1 MSIKL
6 ILNRLL
12 FPNHC
17 TNEAYVK
24 YLTKGGQKL
33 VMVLFSMD
41 QSFIQLMK
49 PPYHM

>member
-1 MSIKL
+1 MSIKS

-24 YLTKGGQKL
+24 YLTKGGAKIGNGT
-33 VMVLFSMD
+33 FSMD